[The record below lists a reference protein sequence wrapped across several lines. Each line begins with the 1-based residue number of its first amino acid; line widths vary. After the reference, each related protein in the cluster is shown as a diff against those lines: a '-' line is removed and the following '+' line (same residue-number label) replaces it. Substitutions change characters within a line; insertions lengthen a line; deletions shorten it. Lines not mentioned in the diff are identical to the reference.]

1 MNQASLPKPFSPYR
15 NGEAEI
21 TAAEGSSRGKQ
32 RR

>member
-1 MNQASLPKPFSPYR
+1 MNQASLPKPFSLYR

-21 TAAEGSSRGKQ
+21 TAAEASSRGKQ